1 MLPRALRDLVIPR
14 PIISLSPAP
23 ANMAV
28 LDITLPRA
36 NERDQM
42 AVINLLSSLMTGL
55 PFSLEMLGD
64 GNGRRLLARGDRAT
78 LRHIQQQLQGAYT
91 DVECEVLSL
100 HDDPTKPK
108 PLSVPQGQQE
118 IPAPEGKGWPVRPP
132 AAAACRMGLRRAP
145 FYPLNTYAGVDF
157 AEGDPVSAVLGALAM
172 EPGEQGHVQIVLAPA
187 PTDWADRWQ
196 GYTYTSSIMVRG
208 HTSPAHAGMA
218 FALVAQTLLAA
229 IGLLLALS
237 LFFFARAHPSPGAWI
252 RFTLSAPLLFLG
264 VGIGIFTL
272 ERLKQRFK
280 ANAPGN
286 PEVIRDKLSRPA
298 YYADIRLWA
307 FASDQDTA
315 RRLLGRMVAAFA
327 VFNRS
332 EGNDL
337 VMLNE
342 TPRPANDLTVEGRYG
357 PLGMGA
363 PMILNVAEVSVMWHL
378 PMGELPEGAAG
389 KLFRTVLARPDWLV
403 PGSILLGHTVRG
415 ARRVPFGLSPEML
428 HKNVFLI
435 GKTQLGKS
443 NLQVILANT
452 VLEDPE
458 SSLVVVDP
466 HQDMV
471 NWVLSLV
478 PPKRVDDVIYI
489 DVSNG
494 ALSVG
499 LNLFDLGLGIP
510 GHKLVDDFVKMGS
523 TLWRDNWGP
532 RMESALRGA
541 AALIMAVNA
550 RVPRDEQ
557 MTILDIPHLFTY
569 PKIRRGLIAA
579 YVSDTSLASW
589 WLDEWETE
597 TKYRQ
602 AEISSPVRTKI
613 HRFQTS
619 PPVRHMVAQPA
630 CTVDIRQAIHERK
643 IILVNTATGMV
654 GEDTGG
660 FIGAV
665 VLNYLNSAIREA
677 AALPRQQR
685 PKLVAI
691 IDEFQ
696 SVPGVNYGALLG
708 ELQKTGAGFVL
719 GTQSVSQ
726 MRDAQAGSARGGMDR
741 SMVGM
746 LFSNLHTVISFQVS
760 GEDARFLQ
768 DEFDGAL
775 EVADLTNLDRHAAY
789 VKTSLNG
796 VRLPVVQVHTIPAPA
811 GSSQVARAIR
821 DRVPLYATPADVV
834 RRRHEHLLET
844 RFALAPERKISAIQA
859 QLTGVAGDA
868 VEAHL
873 AAVEQLRSQDGPTT
887 SAEVGGFTLGEMI
900 G

>member
-1 MLPRALRDLVIPR
+1 MRTAFRDCLMPQFSMR
-14 PIISLSPAP
+14 CPPAP
-23 ANMAV
+23 ADVAV
-28 LDITLPRA
+28 LVITLPRA
-36 NERDQM
+36 NERDQT
-42 AVINLLSSLMTGL
+42 AVVNLLASLMTGL

-64 GNGRRLLARGDRAT
+64 ENGRRLLARGDRAT
-78 LRHIQQQLQGAYT
+78 LRHLRQQLQGAYT
-91 DVECEVLSL
+91 DVECEIVSPQ
-100 HDDPTKPK
+100 DDPARPRSL
-108 PLSVPQGQQE
+108 PDPQEPGAA
-118 IPAPEGKGWPVRPP
+118 PAPDGRGWPDRPP
-132 AAAACRMGLRRAP
+132 AVAACRMGLRRAP
-145 FYPLNTYAGVDF
+145 FYPLNTFADADF
-157 AEGDPVSAVLGALAM
+157 ADGDPVNTLLGAMAM
-172 EPGEQGHVQIVLAPA
+172 EPGEQAHLQIVLAPA
-187 PTDWADRWQ
+187 PMDWADRWQ
-196 GYTYTSSIMVRG
+196 GYSYTSSILVRG
-208 HTSPAHAGMA
+208 QTSPAHTGMA
-218 FALVAQTLLAA
+218 LLLLAQTLAVTM
-229 IGLLLALS
+229 GLLFALS
-237 LFFFARAHPSPGAWI
+237 LFFSARAHPSLGAWI
-252 RFTLSAPLLFLG
+252 RFGLVTPLLFLG
-264 VGIGIFTL
+264 AGVGAFTL
-272 ERLKQRFK
+272 ERLKQRLK

-298 YYADIRLWA
+298 FYADIRLRA
-307 FASDQDTA
+307 YAPTREAAQSV
-315 RRLLGRMVAAFA
+315 LGRMVAALA
-327 VFNRS
+327 AFNRS

-337 VMLNE
+337 VVLDE
-342 TPRPANDLTVEGRYG
+342 APRPANDLTVEGRYG
-357 PLGMGA
+357 WFGIGS
-363 PMILNVAEVSVMWHL
+363 PMILNVAEVAAMWHL
-378 PMGELPEGAAG
+378 PVGELLEGAEG
-389 KLFRTVLARPDWLV
+389 KLHKTVLARPDWFV
-403 PGSILLGHTVRG
+403 PGAILLGHTVRG
-415 ARRVPFGLSPEML
+415 ARRVPFGISPEML
-428 HKNVFLI
+428 RKNVFLV

-443 NLQVILANT
+443 NLQVILAKA

-458 SSLVVVDP
+458 TSLVVVDP

-478 PPKRVDDVIYI
+478 PPERVDDVIYI

-510 GHKLVDDFVKMGS
+510 GHKLVDDFIRMGS

-569 PKIRRGLIAA
+569 PRIRRGLITA
-579 YVSDTSLASW
+579 YVSDTSLATW

-643 IILVNTATGMV
+643 IILVNTATGVV

-660 FIGAV
+660 FVGAV
-665 VLNYLNSAIREA
+665 GLDYLNSAIRGSTS
-677 AALPRQQR
+677 LPRRQR
-685 PKLVAI
+685 PTLVAI
-691 IDEFQ
+691 IDEFP
-696 SVPGVNYGALLG
+696 SGPGANHGALLG
-708 ELQKTGAGFVL
+708 EPPKTGAGLVL
-719 GTQSVSQ
+719 GAPTGSP
-726 MRDAQAGSARGGMDR
+726 MRDAQVGSARGGMDR

-746 LFSNLHTVISFQVS
+746 LFSNLHTLISFQVS
-760 GEDARFLQ
+760 GEDARFLR

-775 EVADLTNLDRHAAY
+775 EIADLINLDQHAAY

-796 VRLPVVQVHTIPAPA
+796 VRLPVVQIHTVPAPA
-811 GSSQVARAIR
+811 GSAQVARAIR

-859 QLTGVAGDA
+859 HLLHHPGIAPHVAAMQGVDLLHRYA
-868 VEAHL
+868 AH
-873 AAVEQLRSQDGPTT
+873 
-887 SAEVGGFTLGEMI
+887 
-900 G
+900 